1 MGLKVM
7 KCVKLQVYN
16 MSEFNPR
23 KFLDK
28 VKKKPFDPT
37 SFLNKIKGIGAVI
50 LGEDTLKKHGSDRWR
65 EHVIYDE
72 QNGKEIKGD
81 VPGGYLYKYN
91 KYNKENSTGFKQ
103 VQKEVNNEGIA

>member
-1 MGLKVM
+1 M
-7 KCVKLQVYN
+7 
-16 MSEFNPR
+16 P
-23 KFLDK
+23 
-28 VKKKPFDPT
+28 
-37 SFLNKIKGIGAVI
+37 GIPI
-50 LGEDTLKKHGSDRWR
+50 DFPLPYGSDRWR

-72 QNGKEIKGD
+72 RNGKEIKGD